1 MKDSFETKKN
11 SFETSAPQPYTKM
24 GDKGDAMIRHIDSEL
39 QALKDLALQMGGC
52 VEQAM
57 ENACKTIVARDSKA
71 FEEVHRHED
80 RINDLQILIDE
91 ACVNVLAKQAPVAK
105 DLRLV
110 IAITK
115 INTDLERMGDQ
126 SVNIALAAQD
136 LFKSY
141 PQVALPAQISSMIV
155 QCKDMVSSALD
166 AFSRRDIELSQ
177 KVMEQDDAVDELKD
191 SVIRD
196 MKVQMKSGEDQVD
209 IGLAII
215 MIAKNLERVADHAT
229 NIAEEVIYLA
239 TGNDVRHRGNAVSVN
254 S

>member
-1 MKDSFETKKN
+1 
-11 SFETSAPQPYTKM
+11 
-24 GDKGDAMIRHIDSEL
+24 MIRHIDSEL

-52 VEQAM
+52 VEHAM
-57 ENACKTIVARDSKA
+57 ENACKTIVSRDARA

-91 ACVNVLAKQAPVAK
+91 SCVNVLAKQAPVAK

-110 IAITK
+110 IAVTK

-126 SVNIALAAQD
+126 CVNIALAAQD

-141 PQVALPAQISSMIV
+141 PQVAMPSEIARMV
-155 QCKDMVSSALD
+155 TEVKAMVSSALD

-177 KVMEQDDAVDELKD
+177 RVMNQDDTVDELKD
-191 SVIRD
+191 AVILD
-196 MKVQMKSGEDQVD
+196 MKAKMKSGEDQ
-209 IGLAII
+209 IEMGLGVI
-215 MIAKNLERVADHAT
+215 MIAKNLERLADHAT

-239 TGNDVRHRGNAVSVN
+239 TGNDVRHGHNVSVN

>member
-1 MKDSFETKKN
+1 MV
-11 SFETSAPQPYTKM
+11 
-24 GDKGDAMIRHIDSEL
+24 RHIDSEL

-57 ENACKTIVARDSKA
+57 ENACKTVVARDSKA

-91 ACVNVLAKQAPVAK
+91 SCVNVLAKQAPVAK

-126 SVNIALAAQD
+126 SVNIALAARD

-141 PQVALPAQISSMIV
+141 PQVSMPAEINRMITEV
-155 QCKDMVSSALD
+155 KSMVSSALD
-166 AFSRRDIELSQ
+166 AFSRRDVELSQ
-177 KVMEQDDAVDELKD
+177 KVMNLDDTIDALKD
-191 SVIRD
+191 TVIRD
-196 MKVQMKSGEDQVD
+196 MKAKMKTGEDQVEMAWP
-209 IGLAII
+209 L
-215 MIAKNLERVADHAT
+215 
-229 NIAEEVIYLA
+229 
-239 TGNDVRHRGNAVSVN
+239 S
-254 S
+254 